1 MEIRY
6 IRQRRNGGN
15 MKKIMQQWNK
25 LSLIIRIAIGL
36 ILGAVLGAALP
47 QLTVLSVLGD
57 VFVGA
62 LKAIAPVLVFVLVM
76 SSLANAKG
84 TIGKRFT
91 RVVFLYILSTCLA
104 AFAAVTGR
112 KEEE

>member
-1 MEIRY
+1 
-6 IRQRRNGGN
+6 
-15 MKKIMQQWNK
+15 MQQWNK

-62 LKAIAPVLVFVLVM
+62 LKAIAPYSFLF
-76 SSLANAKG
+76 SS
-84 TIGKRFT
+84 
-91 RVVFLYILSTCLA
+91 
-104 AFAAVTGR
+104 
-112 KEEE
+112 